1 MEQLPSGR
9 NSWVLEL
16 MMEADGRG
24 ENEEQR
30 KRHPRKGLGK
40 ELCHHL
46 CELGTM
52 PQCGPAFADA
62 VTKLLRALHF
72 WCAEVDEAIRTVEQD
87 ELGAEATRDFDS
99 LLEPGVGA
107 LTTA

>member
-1 MEQLPSGR
+1 M
-9 NSWVLEL
+9 
-16 MMEADGRG
+16 
-24 ENEEQR
+24 
-30 KRHPRKGLGK
+30 
-40 ELCHHL
+40 
-46 CELGTM
+46 
-52 PQCGPAFADA
+52 
-62 VTKLLRALHF
+62 TKLLRALHF